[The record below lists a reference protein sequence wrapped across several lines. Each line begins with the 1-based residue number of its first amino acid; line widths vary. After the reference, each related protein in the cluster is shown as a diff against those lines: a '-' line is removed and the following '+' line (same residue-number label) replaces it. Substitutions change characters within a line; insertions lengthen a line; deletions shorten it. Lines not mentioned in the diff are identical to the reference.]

1 MNEGEHAVCS
11 NDEHEAVGSNASHA
25 VLGNKS
31 VLEHSK
37 ALEQVQRHSR
47 VLVLVLA
54 RSKVQERVPGHS
66 MVPELGPARS
76 KVQERVPEHS
86 MVPALELARSKVL
99 VRALEHS
106 MVPARELVR
115 SMVLEPVLGSKVPEL
130 ACSNE
135 RGADGSNAH
144 ASDGKPNDR
153 EGSRVGQG
161 SKQVQGLHS
170 SLGQTGQ
177 LQLGQRLLLPSQ
189 QQPAS

>member
-86 MVPALELARSKVL
+86 MVPALEL
-99 VRALEHS
+99 
-106 MVPARELVR
+106 VR

>member
-1 MNEGEHAVCS
+1 VCS

-76 KVQERVPEHS
+76 KVQERVPGH
-86 MVPALELARSKVL
+86 
-99 VRALEHS
+99 
-106 MVPARELVR
+106 
-115 SMVLEPVLGSKVPEL
+115 SKVPEL